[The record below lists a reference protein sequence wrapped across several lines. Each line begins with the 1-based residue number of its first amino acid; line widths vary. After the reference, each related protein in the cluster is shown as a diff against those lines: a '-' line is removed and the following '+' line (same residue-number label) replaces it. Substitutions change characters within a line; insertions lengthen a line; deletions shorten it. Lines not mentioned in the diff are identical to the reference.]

1 MTTTTIPS
9 HPLKTQSMR
18 SGVFLTLYTVSNA
31 VLLSCCAAYVSS
43 TRDLDDEED
52 SAIILPQ
59 ILALIPGEN

>member
-1 MTTTTIPS
+1 
-9 HPLKTQSMR
+9 MR